1 MIHPSAIIHPNA
13 SLGKNISV
21 SPFCVIGEKVTLG
34 DNCVLHPHV
43 TITGRTTCGE
53 GNTFHPQ
60 AIIGGAAQE
69 KIESGD
75 DTSLIIGDRNTFR
88 ECSTAHVGT
97 LKDNGVTTIGSDN
110 LFMAYSHI
118 AHDSIID
125 DHVIFSNNATVAGHV
140 RVKSWAIL
148 SGGASV
154 HQFGMIGEH
163 AFVGGHSGAI
173 KDVPP
178 FIMAMGTPAKPF
190 AYNAEGMKRR
200 GFSTEEIKEVKL
212 IYKTLY
218 RSNLSFSD
226 ARDSIDKMAETSHIA
241 KTVSTFLSQTTRGII
256 R

>member
-13 SLGKNISV
+13 SLGKNISIG
-21 SPFCVIGEKVTLG
+21 PFCVIGENVTLG

-43 TITGRTTCGE
+43 TITGRTTCGD

-60 AIIGGAAQE
+60 AIIGGPAQE
-69 KIESGD
+69 KKESGD

-118 AHDSIID
+118 AHDSIIE

-148 SGGASV
+148 SGGVSI
-154 HQFGMIGEH
+154 HQFCMIGEH
-163 AFVGGHSGAI
+163 AFVGGHSGAN
-173 KDVPP
+173 KDIPP
-178 FIMAMGTPAKPF
+178 FIMAIGAPAKPF
-190 AYNAEGMKRR
+190 AYNTEGMKRR
-200 GFSTEEIKEVKL
+200 GFSSNEIKEVKL
-212 IYKTLY
+212 IYKILY
-218 RSNLSFSD
+218 RSNMTLSS
-226 ARDSIDKMAETSHIA
+226 ARNDIERMAETSDIA
-241 KTVSTFLSQTTRGII
+241 KTFSVFLSQTTRGII